1 VRILLALG
9 WYFPDSL
16 GGTEVYVRGLAR
28 HLQAEGHD
36 VRIAAPRA
44 GDRTFHQY
52 EHDAVRVF
60 RYPVPSEPTR
70 TEAQGVVTAGGA
82 EHLHRYVAEWR
93 PEIFHAHSLVTG
105 LGLHELSAARRAGAH
120 VVYTNHL
127 PSMGFVCLRGTLLR
141 DGRTPCDGLQEEA
154 KCGAC
159 LLQQRDVPLSA
170 ARGIAALPSSLAR
183 TLSWIP
189 RPAGT
194 ALGIREVVRSA
205 RLRQQQLI
213 EVCDR
218 IVVLND
224 WAAEIFRANGAPPA
238 KVVVNRLGVSHP
250 NLQRKPLPVERPS
263 VQPITVGYVGRFHEV
278 KGLHVLAEA
287 MRHVSPEVPLRLH
300 IAGPADDPHAQPVL
314 RNFREATAHDD
325 RVTIGPAVLTEA
337 IGDHLRSLD
346 VLCCPSLWFENGP
359 TIALEA
365 MAVGT
370 PVIGTRLG
378 AFVEIIA
385 DGINGR
391 LVAPGDAKALA
402 AALCEV
408 ATRSA
413 ETVDA
418 WRKAIGT
425 PRTMR
430 EIASDYLATYRE
442 LESREVAA
450 P

>member
-16 GGTEVYVRGLAR
+16 GGTEVYVRSLAR

-44 GDRTFHQY
+44 SEHTSDPY
-52 EHDAVRVF
+52 EHEAVRVF
-60 RYPVPSEPTR
+60 RYPVPVEPSR
-70 TEAQGVVTAGGA
+70 AEAQGVVAARGA

-105 LGLHELSAARRAGAH
+105 LGLHELSAARRTGAH

-141 DGRTPCDGLQEEA
+141 DGQTPCDGIQEETR
-154 KCGAC
+154 CGAC
-159 LLQQRDVPLSA
+159 LLQQREVPRTA
-170 ARGIAALPSSLAR
+170 ALRIAALPSPLAR

-189 RPAGT
+189 GPAGT
-194 ALGIREVVRSA
+194 ALGIREAVRSA
-205 RLRQQQLI
+205 GLRQQRL
-213 EVCDR
+213 VDLCDR

-224 WAAEIFRANGAPPA
+224 WAAEIFRANGAAPA

-250 NLQRKPLPVERPS
+250 HLERKPLPGERPS
-263 VQPITVGYVGRFHEV
+263 VPPVIVGYVGRFHEV
-278 KGLHVLAEA
+278 KGLHVLADA
-287 MRHVSPEVPLRLH
+287 MRHVPTDVPLRLH
-300 IAGPADDPHAQPVL
+300 IAGPADDPHAQSVL
-314 RNFREATAHDD
+314 RSFRDATAHDD
-325 RVTIGPAVLTEA
+325 RVTIGPVIPTEA
-337 IGDHLRSLD
+337 IGGHLRSLD

-391 LVAPGDAKALA
+391 LVAPGDARALA

-418 WRKAIGT
+418 WRKAIG
-425 PRTMR
+425 PARTMR
-430 EIASDYLATYRE
+430 EIASDYLTTYRQ
-442 LESREVAA
+442 LQSREVASS
-450 P
+450 